1 VTTHHKFFSDKS
13 DLYAS
18 ARPTYPAA
26 LYEFL
31 RVQCEDLE
39 NCWDCATGT
48 GQAAIAL
55 ADIFD
60 HVEASDV
67 SAEQVAH
74 AVAHARVN
82 YSVQAAEKTDYAD
95 HSFDLITVAQ
105 ALHWFDFQPF
115 WLEVDRVLKPGG
127 VFATWFYSWFRIND
141 EIDAVIQSHLLD
153 VIEPYWAAQNRLAW
167 DHYREVDFPLA
178 EIPAPTIPLNF
189 DWQLDQVL
197 AYVGT
202 WSATRRCLDKQGDG
216 FFDEFVSAMYA
227 AWGSPLQTRQV
238 EMDFFVKVGRKQI

>member
-1 VTTHHKFFSDKS
+1 MSKHHKFFSDKS
-13 DLYAS
+13 DIYAS

-26 LYEFL
+26 LFDFL

-39 NCWDCATGT
+39 KCWDCATGS
-48 GQAAIAL
+48 GQAAVAL

-60 HVEASDV
+60 YVEASDV
-67 SAEQVAH
+67 SAEQIEH
-74 AVAHARVN
+74 AVAHKRVN

-127 VFATWFYSWFRIND
+127 VFATWFYSWFKIDD
-141 EIDAVIQSHLLD
+141 EIDAVIESRLLG

-167 DHYREVDFPLA
+167 DNYRDMDFPLA
-178 EIPAPTIPLNF
+178 EIPTPTIPLTFN
-189 DWQLDQVL
+189 WQLEQVL

-202 WSATRRCLDKQGDG
+202 WSATRRCLEKQGDD
-216 FFDEFVSAMYA
+216 FFDEFISAMFA
-227 AWGSPLQTRQV
+227 AWGSPMQTRQV
-238 EMDFFVKVGRKQI
+238 KMDFFFKVGRKQI